1 MINRLWRRIVGL
13 WTASLRRQLML
24 GILAVHA
31 VLMTIFVYDL
41 VNRQQTFLAE
51 QGVSQTRSLAETLAA
66 NSTSWV
72 LANDVLGLE
81 EVVTSQSKYPGL
93 VYAMIINPEGRVLSH
108 TDRQYVGQFLQD
120 EQSLWLLVSERS
132 TLVLHQNDRLIDVA
146 APVKINGQHIAWAR
160 VAISRDDVARS
171 LEIVTRDGIL
181 YTLAAIAIGMLF
193 AFFMAR
199 GMTASLQHMVS
210 VANDLREGGSD
221 ARITLD
227 RADELGSLGNSFN
240 ALADAV
246 DKREAELR
254 HHQDHLE
261 EMVAART
268 QDLIREVAERKQ
280 AEKNLRESRAV
291 IETSERKIRRIL
303 DSSFAG
309 ISVVQQKPLKR
320 LYANQRFFEMFDID
334 PNAPIETTEFRITYK
349 SDADAE
355 MLLGHISRGEAFEN
369 CVMERTTLD
378 NRDWWVSMDG
388 IPIEFEGLQAMIVWH
403 FDITDQKR
411 AEAELIQSEK
421 MASLGGLV
429 AGVAHEINTPLGI
442 GVTASSHI
450 VDLSKKIRDVVSGGR
465 VTRQKLDQM
474 LSDLEETAGITSSN
488 LLRAAELIRS
498 FKQVSA
504 DQSSN
509 SRREFELGNY
519 LGEIATSIKPRI
531 AQSGHT
537 LSLDCEDGL
546 SVDSFPGP
554 LSQSVTNIVLNALIH
569 AFDGRADGTI
579 RLSARKDGNHAL
591 LTISDDGCGMDADI
605 VRQIFDPFFT
615 TARGRG
621 GTGLGLHIVFNQM
634 TQILGGTIECTS
646 SPGNGTTFKIRFPLT
661 APKRGDDS

>member
-1 MINRLWRRIVGL
+1 
-13 WTASLRRQLML
+13 ML

>member
-1 MINRLWRRIVGL
+1 
-13 WTASLRRQLML
+13 ML

-41 VNRQQTFLAE
+41 VIRQQTFLAE

-93 VYAMIINPEGRVLSH
+93 LYAMIINPEGRVLSH

-120 EQSLWLLVSERS
+120 ERSLWLLTAERS
-132 TLVLHQNDRLIDVA
+132 TLVLSQNNRLIDVA
-146 APVKINGQHIAWAR
+146 APVIINGQHIAWAR

-171 LEIVTRDGIL
+171 LEIVTKDGIL

-199 GMTASLQHMVS
+199 GMTASLQQMVS
-210 VANDLREGGSD
+210 VANGLREGGSD
-221 ARITLD
+221 ARIALN

-261 EMVAART
+261 ELVAART
-268 QDLIREVAERKQ
+268 QDLIKEVAERKQ
-280 AEKNLRESRAV
+280 AEKDLRESRAV
-291 IETSERKIRRIL
+291 IETSERRIRHIL

-309 ISVVQQKPLKR
+309 ISVVQQQPLKR

-334 PNAPIETTEFRITYK
+334 PNAPIETIEFRITYK

-369 CVMERTTLD
+369 CVMDRTTLE
-378 NRDWWVSMDG
+378 NRDWWASMDG
-388 IPIEFEGLQAMIVWH
+388 IPIEFEGLQAMIIWH

-450 VDLSKKIRDVVSGGR
+450 VDLSKQIRDVVLSGR
-465 VTRQKLDQM
+465 VTRQKLEQM
-474 LSDLEETAGITSSN
+474 LSDLDETARITSSN
-488 LLRAAELIRS
+488 LMRAAELIRS

-509 SRREFELGNY
+509 SRREFELAGY
-519 LGEIATSIKPRI
+519 LGEIATSIKPRL

-546 SVDSFPGP
+546 TVDSFPGP
-554 LSQSVTNIVLNALIH
+554 LSQSVTNIVLNAVIH
-569 AFDGRADGTI
+569 AFDGRSDGTI
-579 RLSARKDGNHAL
+579 RLSARKDGNQAL

-615 TARGRG
+615 TARGSG

-646 SPGNGTTFKIRFPLT
+646 SPGDGTTFTIRFPLT
-661 APKRGDDS
+661 APKRGDDG